1 MLEGLMNDKREQ
13 IIEKIK
19 KLLRLAKSSNEHEA
33 ALAAA
38 RAQELLARY
47 NLSESDFSEH
57 EPPKEAGLASAE
69 TVKRPANWVFLLASG
84 VAGAFDCNY
93 FHRSDGK
100 VFFVGVDI
108 DHEIAAFT
116 FGYIYRTI
124 NRLAAQFMAKSQQRR
139 LTVKGKKKVRLSYCL
154 GAASVVSAELR
165 RQKEHTPITTGALVP
180 VKAALIQ
187 NKMSQF
193 KLDTSA
199 METENLSARAY
210 WCGRR
215 DGANIDSGRKGIKS
229 SNPSKLL
236 RIGL

>member
-1 MLEGLMNDKREQ
+1 MNDKRDQ
-13 IIEKIK
+13 VIEKIK

-38 RAQELLARY
+38 RAQELLSRH
-47 NLSESDFSEH
+47 NLNESDFSEH

-69 TVKRPANWVFLLASG
+69 TVKRPANWVFLLAAG
-84 VAGAFDCNY
+84 VAGAFDCQY

-116 FGYIYRTI
+116 FGYVYRTI

-139 LTVKGKKKVRLSYCL
+139 LTAKGKKKVRLSYCL

-165 RQKEHTPITTGALVP
+165 RQKEFTPITTTALVP
-180 VKAALIQ
+180 VKDALIKA
-187 NKMSQF
+187 KMGEFQ
-193 KLDTSA
+193 LDTSA
-199 METENLSARAY
+199 METESLSDRAY

-215 DGANIDSGRKGIKS
+215 DGANIDHGRRGLGKTSASSLLGIEFKS
-229 SNPSKLL
+229 
-236 RIGL
+236 